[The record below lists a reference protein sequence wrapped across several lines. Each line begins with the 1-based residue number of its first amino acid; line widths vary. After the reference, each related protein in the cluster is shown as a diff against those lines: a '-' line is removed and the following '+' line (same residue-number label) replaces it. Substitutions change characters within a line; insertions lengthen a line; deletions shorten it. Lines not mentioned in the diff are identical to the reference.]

1 MPPRVLSHNAYTIAW
16 ICALPLEM
24 AAAKLMLEEV
34 HSGLAQPSTDH
45 NCYTLGSIHGHNI
58 VIACLPSGIYG
69 TISAT
74 TVLAQMLPTFR
85 SLKFGLMVGIGGG
98 VPTKA
103 DVRLGDVVV
112 GIPSATSGGV
122 IQYDHGKT
130 LHSGRFER
138 VGALNKPPQVLL
150 TAISQLRSDDMVGRR
165 STLTQAIS
173 NDLSQGQFSRPD
185 RDLLFNPDY
194 IHHNTDVDCSTCD
207 QDELVH
213 REPRQDDEP
222 RIHYGLIASGNQVL
236 KDAKT
241 RDSIAHELDILC
253 FEMEAAGLVD
263 QLPCLVV
270 RGVCDYCDS
279 HKSKE
284 WQGYA
289 ALVAAAYTEILLQIV
304 PVHYDKFQGQKRHWM
319 VPFSRNKA
327 FVGRENYI
335 AKLEES
341 ISTPGETQKTAVCGL
356 GGIGK
361 TQIALELAYRMR
373 DSYPDVSVFWIPCT
387 SYESVEQAYMD
398 IAQITGLALR
408 DAAAVK
414 EQVNAYL
421 SHERSGKW
429 LLIFDNADDMEM
441 WTKSSETSPA
451 LKSLLPQNETGH
463 ILFTSRNRKLAV
475 KLALSNVVQIPDMD
489 EDTALQMLHQLFIR
503 KELLKDTD
511 GTATLLKQLCFLP
524 LAISQAAAYINENDI
539 TRLGDYVS
547 LITAQEG
554 DMAKLLSEDFED
566 DGRYPDVKNPVTTT
580 WLVSFRQIRALD
592 PFAVDYLSFMACI
605 SPRNIPQSL
614 LPPAPSDKS
623 RVEALGLLKGYSF
636 VSVEPESGNLT
647 LHRLVYLA
655 TRTWM
660 RKDGSFATCI
670 VNTVD
675 YMDKIFSDITYEE
688 RHLWRS
694 YLPHILSTIEN
705 REFRAVRTRY
715 GGLLNIVGD
724 LLSSDG
730 RTREAK
736 ALYVQT
742 LEDRQNQLGKNHE
755 ETLRS
760 MYNIGAVL
768 LHMGEYTE
776 AKEVME
782 QVLEGQNTALGPQHP
797 NTLRSLRAYALVR
810 LYQGHYAQAQSIQEQ
825 ALEGLEKALGPEHLL
840 TLDSVNALGYILRRQ
855 GNYEE
860 AEAKHRRA
868 MDGYT
873 KKLGPWEERTLNSH
887 SECGLALLG
896 QGKYE
901 EAEQICSAVLRRSEE
916 MLGPEHPV
924 TLHSMCNLGS
934 IYLEQERLEDAEKLG
949 IQTLDLLKRVVGA
962 EHPNTLSTMGDLG
975 IVLGKQGRHEEAIA
989 LHQQAI
995 DGSNKELGQ
1004 NNPLSLVFL
1013 GDLAVTYWEQGD
1025 FAEAEE
1031 LEIKVWENKKQQLGI
1046 DHPSTLISMQNLADT
1061 FASMGNYRDA
1071 IDLTTHCLE
1080 LRTNRLGAEH
1090 PDTVRSRNSLA
1101 KWGQRENN
1109 HLVEEPAGTS
1119 ERDNQS
1125 LRYREESD
1133 TISFGQMPIAKAA
1146 IGGLFHN
1153 SRPHIPVE
1161 VRSKWKIWRRLRHK
1175 DIS

>member
-1 MPPRVLSHNAYTIAW
+1 MPPRVLSHDAYTIAW

-34 HSGLAQPSTDH
+34 HGNLHQPSTDH

-58 VIACLPSGIYG
+58 VIACLPSGMYG

-98 VPTKA
+98 VATKA

-122 IQYDHGKT
+122 IQYDQGKT

-138 VGALNKPPQVLL
+138 VCALNKPPQVLL
-150 TAISQLRSDDMVGRR
+150 TAVSQLRSNDMVGRR

-173 NDLSQGQFSRPD
+173 KDLSQGQFSRPD

-194 IHHNTDVDCSTCD
+194 IHHNTDIDCSTCD

-222 RIHYGLIASGNQVL
+222 RVHYGLIASGNQVL

-241 RDSIAHELDILC
+241 RDSIAHDLDILC

-263 QLPCLVV
+263 QLQCLVV

-284 WQGYA
+284 WQGFA
-289 ALVAAAYTEILLQIV
+289 ALAAAAYTKILLQIV
-304 PVHYDKFQGQKRHWM
+304 PVHRDKCQGQKRHWM

-335 AKLEES
+335 ATLGES
-341 ISTPGETQKTAVCGL
+341 VSTPGETQKTAICGL

-361 TQIALELAYRMR
+361 TQIALELAYR
-373 DSYPDVSVFWIPCT
+373 
-387 SYESVEQAYMD
+387 AYMD
-398 IAQITGLALR
+398 IAQLAGLALR
-408 DAAAVK
+408 DAAAAK
-414 EQVNAYL
+414 EQVKAYL

-429 LLIFDNADDMEM
+429 LLIYDNADDMEM
-441 WTKSSETSPA
+441 WTKGSETGPA
-451 LKSLLPQNETGH
+451 LKGILPQNEAGH
-463 ILFTSRNRKLAV
+463 ILFTTRNRKLAV

-489 EDTALQMLHQLFIR
+489 EDTALQMLHQLCIR
-503 KELLKDTD
+503 KELLMDTE
-511 GTATLLKQLCFLP
+511 GTATLLKQLCFFP
-524 LAISQAAAYINENDI
+524 LAISQAAAYINEHNI

-566 DGRYPDVKNPVTTT
+566 DGRYPDTKNPVTTT
-580 WLVSFRQIRALD
+580 WLVSFHHIRALD
-592 PFAVDYLSFMACI
+592 PFAVDYLSFMACL

-614 LPPAPSDKS
+614 LPPAPSDKE
-623 RVEALGLLKGYSF
+623 RIEALGLLKGYSF
-636 VSVEPESGNLT
+636 VSEEPASGNLT

-655 TRTWM
+655 TRAWM
-660 RKDGSFATCI
+660 RTDGSFATGI
-670 VNTVD
+670 IKTVD
-675 YMDKIFSDITYEE
+675 RMDKILSGVTYQE
-688 RHLWRS
+688 RHLWRP
-694 YLPHILSTIEN
+694 YLPHILATMEN
-705 REFRAVRTRY
+705 NEFRAVRNRY
-715 GGLLNIVGD
+715 GDLLNIVGK

-742 LEDRQNQLGKNHE
+742 LEDIQNRLGEYHE
-755 ETLRS
+755 QTLHS
-760 MYNIGAVL
+760 MYNVGVAL
-768 LHMGEYTE
+768 SDMGEYTE

-782 QVLEGQNTALGPQHP
+782 QVLEGQNMVLGPQHP
-797 NTLRSLRAYALVR
+797 DTLRSLVAYGLVR
-810 LYQGHYAQAQSIQEQ
+810 LDQGYYAQAQSIEGQ

-840 TLDSVNALGYILRRQ
+840 TLKSVEALGSILRHQ

-860 AEAKHRRA
+860 AEAKSRRA

-873 KKLGPWEERTLNSH
+873 EKFGPWEERTLNSH
-887 SECGLALLG
+887 NECGLALIGL
-896 QGKYE
+896 GKYD
-901 EAEQICSAVLRRSEE
+901 EAEQIFSAALQRSEE
-916 MLGPEHPV
+916 MLGPEHPL
-924 TLHSMCNLGS
+924 TLNSMSNLG
-934 IYLEQERLEDAEKLG
+934 IVYLEQERLEDAESVR
-949 IQTLDLLKRVVGA
+949 IRALDLAKRLFGE
-962 EHPNTLSTMGDLG
+962 EHPGTLATICNLG
-975 IVLGKQGRHEEAIA
+975 IVLARQGRHEEAKT

-995 DGSNKELGQ
+995 GGSNKELGQ
-1004 NNPLSLVFL
+1004 NNPITITFL
-1013 GDLAVTYWEQGD
+1013 GSLATAYWEQGD

-1031 LEIKVWENKKQQLGI
+1031 LDVKVWESNKQQLGI
-1046 DHPSTLISMQNLADT
+1046 DHPHTLTSMQNLAHT
-1061 FASMGNYRDA
+1061 CESRGNYRDA
-1071 IDLTTHCLE
+1071 IDLTAQCLE
-1080 LRTNRLGAEH
+1080 LRMNRLGAEH
-1090 PDTVRSRNSLA
+1090 PETVHSRYLLA
-1101 KWGQRENN
+1101 EWGQRENN
-1109 HLVEEPAGTS
+1109 HLVEEPAATS

-1125 LRYREESD
+1125 HRETEESG
-1133 TISFGQMPIAKAA
+1133 TISF
-1146 IGGLFHN
+1146 
-1153 SRPHIPVE
+1153 
-1161 VRSKWKIWRRLRHK
+1161 
-1175 DIS
+1175 